1 MWPEGGVCWGP
12 CQTEGRAG
20 GGQDVEALWLMGA
33 AGLEGCSGKHRSGPE
48 QPGRMS
54 SRRGEQGEGAAL
66 QLGWASGR
74 SGCVSSAA
82 QRQGRRP

>member
-1 MWPEGGVCWGP
+1 M
-12 CQTEGRAG
+12 
-20 GGQDVEALWLMGA
+20 EALWLMGA

-54 SRRGEQGEGAAL
+54 SSGGEQGEGAAL

-74 SGCVSSAA
+74 RRCVKFSCTETGEKALSPAERTCLSRGTGK
-82 QRQGRRP
+82 QSPG